1 MVFVPGGTFRMDSDD
16 HYAEEAPAHLVTA
29 SAVWI
34 DRRQVTNADRAAFVT
49 ATGYTTVAERE
60 LGPADFPGAPIE
72 NLARGSLV
80 FAGTRGPVDLRDL
93 MQWWTWTSGRAGAP
107 RSVTRNTPVLFAGVV
122 DREPRGILCLGSDQS
137 AQTSGP
143 PHVDLGVNAAARSRY
158 CVSPPKLR
166 PASRGARERR

>member
-1 MVFVPGGTFRMDSDD
+1 MGQETSPLSDGMVFVPGGTFRMDSDD

-93 MQWWTWTSGRAGAP
+93 MQWWTWTSGASW
-107 RSVTRNTPVLFAGVV
+107 RSSISDEEHSSA
-122 DREPRGILCLGSDQS
+122 LCGRR
-137 AQTSGP
+137 
-143 PHVDLGVNAAARSRY
+143 RSRTTRH
-158 CVSPPKLR
+158 PL
-166 PASRGARERR
+166 SRF